1 MMEQLALRDGQRAV
15 LKSVNLSLG
24 KFLKIQPQEV
34 AFLDLSNPR
43 VVYGAVPARNRGRE
57 HRLTLFGPAA
67 PVRRLAETGWSARC
81 AALRA

>member
-1 MMEQLALRDGQRAV
+1 MARSLHSQMMEQLALRDGQRAF

-43 VVYGAVPARNRGRE
+43 VVYGAVP
-57 HRLTLFGPAA
+57 P
-67 PVRRLAETGWSARC
+67 LA
-81 AALRA
+81 AALIAN